1 VTTVSRVFLC
11 DALDPQRERERQRLV
26 DRVVNLRVQSYADPG
41 CADTREALEALEA
54 AQEELRRFD
63 AGEDVRGRG
72 AA

>member
-41 CADTREALEALEA
+41 CADTREALEA